1 MSFLSPVDKFMLL
14 SRCWSVF
21 FMLHYI
27 AASQPPPLNHLKL
40 NELVNSAKIDQQ
52 LDNLD
57 SEELRLATSYLLS
70 KLGRKN
76 AELGFAT
83 ALDETYR
90 YWLSRHCATFHPN
103 SPLRD
108 ERIMRYADSLL
119 LHCEQISMDGE
130 FSTSAHPANVIR
142 AALNTRTNLF

>member
-40 NELVNSAKIDQQ
+40 NELVNSAKMDQQ

-70 KLGRKN
+70 KL
-76 AELGFAT
+76 
-83 ALDETYR
+83 
-90 YWLSRHCATFHPN
+90 
-103 SPLRD
+103 
-108 ERIMRYADSLL
+108 DSLL

-142 AALNTRTNLF
+142 AALNIRTNLF